1 MGSLFNSICL
11 FTCWLPNILSPPQQT
26 VPSGEPDISG
36 KTYDY
41 IVVGGGLT
49 GLTVANR
56 LSEDSSRK
64 NFCSCLKVSC

>member
-1 MGSLFNSICL
+1 MGSIFGGGFC
-11 FTCWLPNILSPPQQT
+11 FFACWLPYILSPPIQP
-26 VPSGEPDISG
+26 VPGSEPDIAY

-56 LSEDSSRK
+56 LSEDNSRK
-64 NFCSCLKVSC
+64 TFTSTEHE